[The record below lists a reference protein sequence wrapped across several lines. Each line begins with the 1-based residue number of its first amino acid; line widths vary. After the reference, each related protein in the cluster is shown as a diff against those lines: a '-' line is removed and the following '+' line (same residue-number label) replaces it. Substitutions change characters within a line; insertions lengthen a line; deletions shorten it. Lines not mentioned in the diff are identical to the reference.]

1 MSQQNL
7 AKRALLR
14 PLSFNFSSIKRT
26 LSTSR
31 GRTSSDRDRINFRR
45 SYSQDSFLMSDE
57 SYEGIYYSY
66 FNHN

>member
-1 MSQQNL
+1 MSQRNL
-7 AKRALLR
+7 AKRASLR
-14 PLSFNFSSIKRT
+14 PLSFDFSSTERT
-26 LSTSR
+26 LSSGR
-31 GRTSSDRDRINFRR
+31 GRTSDRDGINPRR